1 MPGSVLLVDDD
12 ESLLRLLTIRLR
24 AAGYEAVAH
33 ADPRQAL
40 AQVMARDF
48 DVVVTDL
55 RMPGI
60 DGMGLLTAVHERRPT
75 VPVIM
80 LTAHGT
86 IPDAVAATRAG
97 VFAFLTKPFDS
108 AVLLDAVARA
118 LAATGHT
125 APSVETPGAG
135 AGDTPATG
143 PDDDMLA
150 TRTGIV
156 TRSPEMREVLRRAAL
171 AAATDVPVLILGDS
185 GTGKELLARAIHRL
199 SPRLERPFS
208 ALNCA
213 ALPETLFESELF
225 GHEKG
230 AFTGAQQAHPGVFR
244 GSDRG
249 TVFLDEIGDMPPA
262 LQAKFLRV
270 LQDKEVRP
278 VGSLR
283 AQPVD
288 VRIVSATHRDLE
300 EGIAAGRFREDLYY
314 RLKGIVLKLPTLS
327 ERREDIALLAQQ
339 FVAEIASDARGAKTL
354 VPEAIQMLVA
364 APWPG
369 NVRQLRNVV
378 QQAAVLT
385 AGDVVPASAVAAALE
400 GRRESLPSF
409 DDARR
414 DFERDYLIRV
424 LKLTGGSVARAAQ
437 IAQRNRQDFYK
448 LLKRHSLESGM
459 FKAPQPAQASVP
471 ARDDAEA

>member
-1 MPGSVLLVDDD
+1 MPGSIRLVDDD

-24 AAGYEAVAH
+24 AVGYEAVAL
-33 ADPRQAL
+33 ADPHQAL
-40 AQVMARDF
+40 ATVATRDF

-60 DGMGLLTAVHERRPT
+60 DGMALLASVHERRPT

-108 AVLLDAVARA
+108 AELLDAIARA
-118 LAATGHT
+118 LAVTGHT
-125 APSVETPGAG
+125 EPSNADVPRSAAAPSSV
-135 AGDTPATG
+135 D
-143 PDDDMLA
+143 DDDMLA
-150 TRTGIV
+150 VRTGIT
-156 TRSPEMREVLRRAAL
+156 TRSPAMREVLRQASL
-171 AAATDVPVLILGDS
+171 AAASDVPVMILGES

-199 SPRLERPFS
+199 SPRAARPFS

-230 AFTGAQQAHPGVFR
+230 AFTGAQHAHPGVFR

-249 TVFLDEIGDMPPA
+249 TVFLDEIGDMPAA

-278 VGSLR
+278 VGSLK

-288 VRIVSATHRDLE
+288 VRIVSATHRDLD

-314 RLKGIVLKLPTLS
+314 RLKGVVLKLPALA

-339 FVAEIASDARGAKTL
+339 FVAEIAGDSKGAPTKTL
-354 VPEAIQMLVA
+354 VPEAVEMLMA

-378 QQAAVLT
+378 QQAAVLS
-385 AGDVVPASAVAAALE
+385 AGEIVPASAVATALE
-400 GRRESLPSF
+400 GRRETLPSF
-409 DDARR
+409 DAARR

-448 LLKRHSLESGM
+448 LLKRHSLESAM
-459 FKAPQPAQASVP
+459 FKAPAATPAVREIES
-471 ARDDAEA
+471 